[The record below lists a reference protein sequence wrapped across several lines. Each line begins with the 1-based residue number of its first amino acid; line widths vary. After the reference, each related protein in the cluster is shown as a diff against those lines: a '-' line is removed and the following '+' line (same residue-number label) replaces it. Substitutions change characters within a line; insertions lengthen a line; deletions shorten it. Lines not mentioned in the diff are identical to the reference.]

1 MIPMIKAKLKPE
13 HLPTWDGNHA
23 TAIEYIWKI
32 QQLASL
38 GGYVPLWSRLVDG
51 PPVQAWFATLTF
63 TQQANM
69 RQHYMVY
76 LRNIQKDYLGNN
88 WQLEMNAIES
98 VV

>member
-51 PPVQAWFATLTF
+51 PPVQA
-63 TQQANM
+63 
-69 RQHYMVY
+69 
-76 LRNIQKDYLGNN
+76 
-88 WQLEMNAIES
+88 
-98 VV
+98 